1 MFCPVIQRYSWRL
14 SMYIKLSF
22 GGVTLKGFNLGVGG
36 EGVYFWLRLCLFGEF
51 CLLKRENERP
61 SSPLPAV
68 MRYLP
73 LTLFFPPQHI
83 PHDTTASS
91 DAKCLLECS
100 FTHFFILLALNE
112 HLLCARHHP
121 GDSVEPVLVEP
132 TASGCRQT
140 LVRESHK

>member
-1 MFCPVIQRYSWRL
+1 MPVNVHKTLFWGGYTERL
-14 SMYIKLSF
+14 QSR
-22 GGVTLKGFNLGVGG
+22 GRG
-36 EGVYFWLRLCLFGEF
+36 EGVCFWLRVCLFEEL

-68 MRYLP
+68 MRHLP

-100 FTHFFILLALNE
+100 FTHFFILLVLNE
-112 HLLCARHHP
+112 RLLCARHHP